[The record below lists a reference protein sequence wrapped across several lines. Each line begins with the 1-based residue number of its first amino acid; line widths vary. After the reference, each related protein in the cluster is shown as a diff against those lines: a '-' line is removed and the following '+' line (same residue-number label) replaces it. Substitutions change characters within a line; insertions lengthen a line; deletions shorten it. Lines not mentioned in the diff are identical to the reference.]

1 MARKAIV
8 DKDVILRMLR
18 EGETTQ
24 RIAEKFNVSR
34 QAIDIHRRDF
44 IEKGLL
50 PNKRAA
56 RTRKT
61 AEKAAPQKQNLIS
74 PSQALPSKDNISLD
88 EQIDL
93 IINAF
98 NALKR
103 LPQLE
108 KEVPLLEKGE
118 HVLQETRLWD
128 DVSKKTFTMRSKEEA
143 HDYRYFPEP
152 DLPLFYIS
160 QKEIEGAGKSI
171 PELPAARMK
180 RFMREY
186 ELTEYDAKISALEAK
201 KRKK

>member
-8 DKDVILRMLR
+8 DKDIILSMLR

-34 QAIDIHRRDF
+34 QAIDLYRRDF

-50 PNKRAA
+50 PNLRAK

-61 AEKAAPQKQNLIS
+61 PKEAAHQKQQIIS
-74 PSQALPSKDNISLD
+74 PRQYPHSKDIVSLD
-88 EQIDL
+88 EHIDL

-108 KEVPLLEKGE
+108 KELETCK
-118 HVLQETRLWD
+118 QEYENAL
-128 DVSKKTFTMRSKEEA
+128 
-143 HDYRYFPEP
+143 H
-152 DLPLFYIS
+152 
-160 QKEIEGAGKSI
+160 EIERLK
-171 PELPAARMK
+171 EN
-180 RFMREY
+180 E
-186 ELTEYDAKISALEAK
+186 K
-201 KRKK
+201 KRLDQEGRWLLTQRPNDTNPA